1 MGALAPYQARSAGT
15 TKPAAA
21 DVEPAVRAKAKE
33 LFSLIADYK
42 TSPLSSERWQAE
54 MMDWA
59 MADERLKVELFR
71 FVDVFP
77 TLHSAAEIDRHLR
90 EYFEQP
96 GLETPRLL
104 RMGLAASRRRAV
116 SPVAT
121 TVIRR
126 QMLSFAQRFI
136 FGRDAAAALPKL
148 RELRD
153 KGLGFTLDVLGEAS
167 VGEREAVDYQQRYL
181 ELLDGLQREVGAWR
195 PDRVIDQAAWG
206 PVPRVNISIKV
217 TSLYSQIDPLNYRCS
232 VEAVKDR
239 LRPILRKAQAT
250 GAFVNLDLE
259 QFRYRDLT
267 LAVFKEL
274 LDESEFAGYDEAGIV
289 VQAYLRDA
297 EDDLHGLIDWARDRD
312 RVVTVRLVK
321 GAYWDYE
328 TVQAAQEGWPAP
340 VFTQKPDSDVMY
352 ERLTRLMLANPA
364 QIRPA
369 FASHNVRSLA
379 NAIATAEAFGLP
391 RDAYELQMLHGMGEP
406 IKRAVKTL
414 GLRLREYA
422 PVGELIPG
430 MAYFV
435 RRLLENT
442 ANESF
447 LRLTFV
453 DGEDQ
458 DRLVRAPQPS
468 PSVDRAPQRLPESAP
483 TDASFPGEF
492 VNHPHAD
499 YARPENVA
507 AFAAALERVGSGE
520 SEAGLGRHWPLWI
533 GGEGVEASETLT
545 SVNPARPEQVV
556 GTAGYAGEAEAER
569 AVAAARSAFETWSA
583 TPPAE
588 RAAVLFRAAEQMRA
602 EFFDLAALEVYEAG
616 KTWREADADVGEA
629 VDFLEYYGREI
640 LRLEGEGRLE
650 SPVPRGEGRPGSS
663 PPQDGDRRSPLGVA
677 LVVAP
682 WNFPLAI
689 LTGMTSAALVT
700 GNTVIVKP
708 AGPTPVIAAQLARI
722 LHAAGAPAGTVNY
735 LPSPGGSVGAALVR
749 HPDVELIAF
758 TGSKE
763 VGLHIIEQ
771 AAAHPSR
778 RGLKRVIAEM
788 GGKNALIVDSD
799 ADLDVAVLE
808 GIASAFHFQGQ
819 KCSATSRIVVLE
831 SAYDEFL
838 ARFVD
843 AARSVVIGP
852 PDDPASRMG
861 PVITAEAKATIEA
874 YIEQGKREGRPVLVT
889 EPPTGGWPE
898 GGFYVGPHIFADVD
912 PGAVIAQEEIFGPV
926 VAVMKARD
934 MDEALAIANGT
945 QYALTGGLISRS
957 PATIARIR
965 REFLVGN
972 LYINRGT
979 TGALVERQAFGG
991 FKMSGIGSKAGGP
1004 DYLAQFLGDGP
1015 LPADEAAA
1023 PALATPATATGASP
1037 QALEGTRPQP
1047 AAAGEPELKAA
1058 HAVIGRAAAA
1068 AGILSRMSTDARAA
1082 AVSRAARLVRQN
1094 GRELQARLLAGAAP
1108 AGSDVV
1114 RWAAEEVARA
1124 AEDLDRIAALIREV
1138 DRVRRMG
1145 RQPGE
1150 LNHYFYQPRGLV
1162 LALTSSRRPLTSA
1175 CVMAGS
1181 ALAAG
1186 DPVVVKPG
1194 SRAEEAGA
1202 YLTELLVR
1210 AGFPADAV
1218 GLVTGSGAA
1227 LGAELVLHPDV
1238 DLVALTGSRAVALQV
1253 AEVAGRHEAGDR
1265 VKRVIADVDRPAP
1278 RRPDAAYLVQYL
1290 EPRVVTENTLR
1301 RGFVPPDELLEVAR

>member
-15 TKPAAA
+15 TKPSAA
-21 DVEPAVRAKAKE
+21 DIEPAVRAKAKE
-33 LFSLIADYK
+33 LFSLIAEYK
-42 TSPLSSERWQAE
+42 TSPISSERWQAE

-77 TLHSAAEIDRHLR
+77 TLRSAAEIDRHLR

-121 TVIRR
+121 AVIRR

-167 VGEREAVDYQQRYL
+167 VGEGEAVAYQQRYL
-181 ELLDGLQREVGAWR
+181 ELLDGLQREAGAWR
-195 PDRVIDQAAWG
+195 PDRIIDQAAWG

-217 TSLYSQIDPLNYRCS
+217 TSLYSQIDPLNHRCS

-239 LRPILRKAQAT
+239 LRPIFRKAQET

-267 LAVFKEL
+267 YAVFTEL
-274 LDESEFAGYDEAGIV
+274 LDESEFAGYDEAGVV

-297 EDDLHGLIDWARDRD
+297 ENDMRGLIDWARDRD
-312 RVVTVRLVK
+312 RVITVRLVK

-340 VFTQKPDSDVMY
+340 VFTHKPDSDVMY
-352 ERLTRLMLANPA
+352 ERITRLMLENPA
-364 QIRPA
+364 QIRSA

-391 RDAYELQMLHGMGEP
+391 KDAYELQMLHGMGEP
-406 IKRAVKTL
+406 IKRAIKKL
-414 GLRLREYA
+414 ELRLREYA

-447 LRLTFV
+447 LRLTFAE
-453 DGEDQ
+453 GEDQ
-458 DRLVRAPQPS
+458 DRLIRAPQPS
-468 PSVDRAPQRLPESAP
+468 PGIDRLPRRLPESAP
-483 TDASFPGEF
+483 TDASFPGVF

-507 AFAAALERVGSGE
+507 AFAAALERVESGE

-533 GGEGVEASETLT
+533 GGGAVEASETLA
-545 SVNPARPEQVV
+545 SVNPARPEQMV
-556 GTAGYAGEAEAER
+556 GTAAYAGEAEAER
-569 AVAAARSAFETWSA
+569 AVTAARSAFETWSA

-629 VDFLEYYGREI
+629 VDFLEYYGREV

-650 SPVPRGEGRPGSS
+650 SSPPSDEGRM
-663 PPQDGDRRSPLGVA
+663 SPLGVA

-708 AGPTPVIAAQLARI
+708 AGPTPVIAAQLVRI

-735 LPSPGGSVGAALVR
+735 LPSPGGTVGAALVR

-758 TGSKE
+758 TGSKD

-843 AARSVVIGP
+843 AARSVVVGP

-861 PVITAEAKATIEA
+861 PVITADAKATIEA

-889 EPPTGGWPE
+889 GPPAGGWPE

-957 PATIARIR
+957 PATIARVR

-1015 LPADEAAA
+1015 PATDEAAA
-1023 PALATPATATGASP
+1023 PAATTSAEGALS
-1037 QALEGTRPQP
+1037 RPTDED
-1047 AAAGEPELKAA
+1047 AELGPVGAMEAELGAA
-1058 HAVIGRAAAA
+1058 HAVVGRAAAA
-1068 AGILSRMSTDARAA
+1068 AGILRRMSADERAA

-1094 GRELQARLLAGAAP
+1094 GRELQARLLKGAAP
-1108 AGSDVV
+1108 AGPEVV
-1114 RWAAEEVARA
+1114 RWAAEEVTRA
-1124 AEDLDRIAALIREV
+1124 AEDLDRIAALIPEV

-1194 SRAEEAGA
+1194 SRAEEAA
-1202 YLTELLVR
+1202 VHLAELLVR

-1218 GLVTGSGAA
+1218 GLVTGSGAV
-1227 LGAELVLHPDV
+1227 LGAELVRHPDV
-1238 DLVALTGSRAVALQV
+1238 DLIALTGSRAVALKV
-1253 AEVAGRHEAGDR
+1253 AEVAGHHDGCDR
-1265 VKRVIADVDRPAP
+1265 VKRVIADVDRTAP
-1278 RRPDAAYLVQYL
+1278 RRPDATYLVQYL

>member
-1 MGALAPYQARSAGT
+1 MMGAVAPDRARSAGT
-15 TKPAAA
+15 TKPTVA
-21 DVEPAVRAKAKE
+21 DIEPAVRAKAKE
-33 LFSLIADYK
+33 LFSLISAYR
-42 TSPLSSERWQAE
+42 TSPISSERWQGE

-77 TLHSAAEIDRHLR
+77 TLRSAAEIDRHLR

-104 RMGLAASRRRAV
+104 RMGLSASRRRVV

-121 TVIRR
+121 SVIRR

-136 FGRDAAAALPKL
+136 FGRDASAALPKL
-148 RELRD
+148 RELRS

-167 VGEREAVDYQQRYL
+167 VGEGEAVDYQQRYL

-195 PDRVIDQAAWG
+195 PDRLVDQAAWG
-206 PVPRVNISIKV
+206 VVPRVNISIKV
-217 TSLYSQIDPLNYRCS
+217 TSLYSQIDPLNLRCS

-239 LRPILRKAQAT
+239 LRPIFRKAQET

-267 LAVFKEL
+267 FTVFEEL
-274 LDESEFAGYDEAGIV
+274 LDESEFSGYDEAGVV

-297 EDDLHGLIDWARDRD
+297 EDDMRSLIDWARDRD
-312 RVVTVRLVK
+312 RVITVRLVK

-340 VFTQKPDSDVMY
+340 VFTHKPDSDVMY
-352 ERLTRLMLANPA
+352 ERITRLMLEHPA

-379 NAIATAEAFGLP
+379 NAIVTAEAFGLP
-391 RDAYELQMLHGMGEP
+391 KDAYELQMLHGMGEP
-406 IKRAVKTL
+406 IKRAIKKL
-414 GLRLREYA
+414 DLRLREYA

-447 LRLTFV
+447 LRLTFAE
-453 DGEDQ
+453 GEDQ

-468 PSVDRAPQRLPESAP
+468 PSIDRRPHRLPEFAP
-483 TDASFPGEF
+483 TDASFPGAF

-507 AFAAALERVGSGE
+507 AFTAALERVGSGE
-520 SEAGLGRHWPLWI
+520 SEAGLGKHWPLWV
-533 GGEGVEASETLT
+533 GGEAVEASDTLT
-545 SVNPARPEQVV
+545 SVNPARPKQVV
-556 GTAGYAGEAEAER
+556 GTAAYAGEAEAER
-569 AVAAARSAFETWSA
+569 AVAAARTAFEAWSS
-583 TPPAE
+583 TPSTE
-588 RAAVLFRAAEQMRA
+588 RAAVLFRAAELMRA
-602 EFFDLAALEVYEAG
+602 EFFELAALEVFEAG

-640 LRLEGEGRLE
+640 LRMEAGGLLAG
-650 SPVPRGEGRPGSS
+650 
-663 PPQDGDRRSPLGVA
+663 QDDNEDALRPLGVA
-677 LVVAP
+677 LIVAP

-689 LTGMTSAALVT
+689 LTGMTSAALVA
-700 GNTVIVKP
+700 GNPVVVKP
-708 AGPTPVIAAQLARI
+708 AGATPVIGAQLARI
-722 LHAAGAPAGTVNY
+722 LHAAGAPPGTVNY
-735 LPSPGGSVGAALVR
+735 LPSPGSTVGELLVR
-749 HPDVELIAF
+749 HPDIEVIAF
-758 TGSKE
+758 TGSKD
-763 VGLHIIEQ
+763 VGLRIIEE
-771 AAAHPSR
+771 AAKHPSR
-778 RGLKRVIAEM
+778 RGIKRVIAEM

-808 GIASAFHFQGQ
+808 AVVSAFHFQGQ
-819 KCSATSRIVVLE
+819 KCSAASRVIVIE

-843 AARSVVIGP
+843 AARSVVVGP
-852 PDDPASRMG
+852 PDDPESRMG
-861 PVITAEAKATIEA
+861 PVITAEAKQTIEA
-874 YIEQGKREGRPVLVT
+874 YVEQGKREGRPVLVT
-889 EPPTGGWPE
+889 EPPPGGWAE
-898 GGFYVGPHIFADVD
+898 DGFYVGPHIFAEVAPD
-912 PGAVIAQEEIFGPV
+912 AVIAQEEIFGPV

-957 PATIARIR
+957 PATIARVR

-1004 DYLAQFLGDGP
+1004 DYLAQFLDHGS
-1015 LPADEAAA
+1015 PATGEAAA
-1023 PALATPATATGASP
+1023 KAQAPAESDMPRPTGTGEAD
-1037 QALEGTRPQP
+1037 LR
-1047 AAAGEPELKAA
+1047 AAN
-1058 HAVIGRAAAA
+1058 AVIGRAAAA
-1068 AGILSRMSTDARAA
+1068 ARILRRMSVGERADT
-1082 AVSRAARLVRQN
+1082 VSRAARLVRQN
-1094 GRELQARLLAGAAP
+1094 GRELQARLLTETALDGAA
-1108 AGSDVV
+1108 AV

-1124 AEDLDRIAALIREV
+1124 ADDLDRISALIAEI
-1138 DRVRRMG
+1138 DCVRRMG

-1162 LALTSSRRPLTSA
+1162 LALSSSRNPLSSA
-1175 CVMAGS
+1175 CTMVVG

-1186 DPVVVKPG
+1186 NPVVLKPA
-1194 SRAEEAGA
+1194 SCAQESSA
-1202 YLTELLVR
+1202 YFAQLLVQ
-1210 AGFPADAV
+1210 AGFAADAV
-1218 GLVTGSGAA
+1218 GFLPVCGAT
-1227 LGAELVLHPDV
+1227 LGDELVRHPDV
-1238 DLVALTGSRAVALQV
+1238 DLIAFTGSRAVALRV
-1253 AEVAGRHEAGDR
+1253 AEVAGRHETGDR
-1265 VKRVIADVDRPAP
+1265 VKRVIADFDQTAP

-1301 RGFVPPDELLEVAR
+1301 RGFVPPDEVLEVTR